1 MVAWE
6 SFLREES
13 KKGSKYGKREEKEG
27 NLGKKGRKMEVWW
40 AKKKKLGSKTFLI
53 NNFFGSF

>member
-40 AKKKKLGSKTFLI
+40 AKKQNGEARLFS
-53 NNFFGSF
+53 